1 MADDPD
7 RPQPEALLSEL
18 KKSRRGRLKIF
29 LGAAPGVGK
38 TYAMLEAAQRRRKEG
53 ADLLVGMVETHGR
66 AETELLLD
74 GLDVLP
80 RKQIVYRD
88 RTFTEMDIDG
98 ILKRRPKLAII
109 DELAHTNVPGSRHV
123 KRYQDV
129 AEILD
134 AGIDVY
140 TTMNIQH
147 LESLND
153 IIARIARI
161 RVRETVP
168 DSVLDGADE
177 IELIDLP
184 PEDLIER
191 LHQGKVYVKDQA
203 TRAVTHFFSRGNLT
217 ALRELTMR
225 AAAERVDAEMLTYM
239 KAHAISGPW
248 PTRERIMV
256 CVNESAV
263 GQKLVRSAQRAADR
277 LRSSWIAVH
286 VQTVTEEH
294 LKEAAKDRIQD
305 TLALA
310 ERLGAEV
317 VVLPGSLDIAGELLN
332 YARSRNVSRIIVGQ
346 PRTRHFGRWFTRPIT
361 QRIIEGARGFEVL
374 VVGQEDD
381 KGTAEQSEQAVRTFD
396 TNSPREYALT
406 IGAVLGAGLIAA
418 IAEYFYIPLPSLS
431 IIFVL
436 PVLISALRFGLW
448 PSVVASLLSFVVY
461 RYFFTEP
468 RFAFAVT
475 SSQDFFTLVLFF
487 VVALSTGRV
496 AARSREQAEASR
508 QTARRT
514 AKLYDFSRRI
524 AAAAS
529 RDDVL
534 WAVVHHVAATL
545 QCRSLVLLPGPDG
558 GLDIA
563 AGYPPEDHLTDA
575 ATAASD
581 WAWRHGKP
589 AGWKSDTLPNSEW
602 LFMPLR
608 TATGPVGLLGVAFD
622 QPDSVLSPEQRR
634 LLDAVAD
641 QAAVAIERTNLA
653 TSIEDARIMTETEQ
667 LRSALLSSI
676 SHDLRTP
683 LVSIIGSATSLVTF
697 GDSLSKD
704 NRQELLATVLEEA
717 ERLNRF
723 VQNLLDMTRLGYGA
737 LKPKRDWVDLHDVI
751 GSSIERLKQ
760 ALAPYQ
766 ITTDVQPGMRLL
778 YVDPV
783 LIEQVMVNV
792 LDNAAKYSKAGATI
806 RVRAFERDEFA
817 VIQVHDKGPG
827 IPEREREMI
836 FDMFYRVKA
845 GDNRIAGTGLG
856 LAICRGLM
864 QAHGGTIVAL
874 PGEYGEGTC
883 IEMTLPIPEL
893 PEPEA
898 GEDGLEEY
906 AENDGNQ
913 PVAG

>member
-18 KKSRRGRLKIF
+18 KKASRGRLKIF

-38 TYAMLEAAQRRRKEG
+38 TYAMLEATQRRLKEG
-53 ADLLVGMVETHGR
+53 TDLIVGILETHGR
-66 AETELLLD
+66 AETEMLLA

-88 RTFTEMDIDG
+88 RIFYEMDIDG
-98 ILKRRPKLAII
+98 ILRRRPRLVIV

-134 AGIDVY
+134 VGIDVY
-140 TTMNIQH
+140 TTLNIQH

-153 IIARIARI
+153 VIARIARI

-168 DSVLDGADE
+168 DSVLDQADE

-203 TRAVTHFFSRGNLT
+203 SRAITHFFSRGNLT

-256 CVNESAV
+256 CINDSTV
-263 GQKLVRSAQRAADR
+263 GPKLVRGAQRSADR

-286 VQTVTEEH
+286 VQTPNEEN
-294 LKEAAKDRIQD
+294 LKEESKDRIQD

-317 VVLPGSLDIAGELLN
+317 VVLPGAMDAASELLN
-332 YARSRNVSRIIVGQ
+332 YARSRNVSRILVGQ
-346 PRTRHFGRWFTRPIT
+346 PRKRNFGRWFTRSVT
-361 QRIIEGARGFEVL
+361 QKLIEGAKSFEVL
-374 VVGQEDD
+374 VIGAEDE
-381 KGTAEQSEQAVRTFD
+381 KSAPEQREQPARAFNE
-396 TNSPREYALT
+396 NSPREYALS
-406 IGAVLGAGLIAA
+406 IAAVAGAGLVAA
-418 IAEYFYIPLPSLS
+418 IAEYFIPLQSLP

-436 PVLISALRFGLW
+436 PVLVSALRFGLW

-468 RFAFAVT
+468 RFAFAIAST
-475 SSQDFFTLVLFF
+475 EDFFTLMFFF
-487 VVALSTGRV
+487 VVAMLTGRV

-508 QTARRT
+508 QAARRT

-545 QCRSLVLLPGPDG
+545 HCRSLVLLPGADG
-558 GLDIA
+558 GLEIA

-589 AGWKSDTLPNSEW
+589 AGWKSDTLPGSEW

-608 TATGPVGLLGVAFD
+608 TATGPVGLLGVAFEE
-622 QPDSVLSPEQRR
+622 SESSLVPEQRR

-653 TSIEDARIMTETEQ
+653 SSIEDARVMSETEQ

-697 GDSLSKD
+697 GDTLSAE
-704 NRQELLATVLEEA
+704 NRGELLETVLEEA

-737 LKPKRDWVDLHDVI
+737 LKPKRDWVDLHDIV
-751 GSSIERLKQ
+751 GSAIERLKQ
-760 ALAPYQ
+760 ALSPYQ
-766 ITTDVQPGMRLL
+766 VATDVKPDMRLL
-778 YVDPV
+778 FVDPI
-783 LIEQVMVNV
+783 LIEQVMVNI
-792 LDNAAKYSKAGATI
+792 LDNAAKYSQAGGTI
-806 RVRAFERDEFA
+806 QIRAFERDETA
-817 VIQVHDKGPG
+817 VIQVVDKGPG
-827 IPEREREMI
+827 IPERERELI

-864 QAHGGTIVAL
+864 QAQGGTIQAL
-874 PGEYGEGTC
+874 PGDYGEGTC
-883 IEMTLPIPEL
+883 IEVTLPISEL

-898 GEDGLEEY
+898 AEDGIEEY
-906 AENDGNQ
+906 
-913 PVAG
+913 V

>member
-1 MADDPD
+1 MRATVADDPD

-18 KKSRRGRLKIF
+18 KKSKRGRLKIF

-38 TYAMLEAAQRRRKEG
+38 TYAMLEATQRRLKEG
-53 ADLLVGMVETHGR
+53 TDLIVGILETHGR

-80 RKQIVYRD
+80 RKQIIYRD
-88 RTFTEMDIDG
+88 RIFYEMDIDG
-98 ILKRRPKLAII
+98 ILKRRPRLVIV

-134 AGIDVY
+134 VGIDVY
-140 TTMNIQH
+140 TTLNIQH

-168 DSVLDGADE
+168 DSVLDQADE

-203 TRAVTHFFSRGNLT
+203 SRAITHFFSRGNLT

-225 AAAERVDAEMLTYM
+225 AAAERVDAEMLSYM

-263 GQKLVRSAQRAADR
+263 GPKLVRGAQRSADR

-286 VQTVTEEH
+286 VQTPNEEQ
-294 LKEAAKDRIQD
+294 LKEEAKDRIQD

-317 VVLPGSLDIAGELLN
+317 VVLPGALDAATELLN
-332 YARSRNVSRIIVGQ
+332 YARSRNVSRLLVGQ
-346 PRTRHFGRWFTRPIT
+346 PRRRRLGRWGGRSVT
-361 QRIIEGARGFEVL
+361 QRLIEGAKSFEVL
-374 VVGQEDD
+374 VIGAEDE
-381 KGTAEQSEQAVRTFD
+381 KSKPEPREQAVVRTFD
-396 TNSPREYALT
+396 ENSPREYALS
-406 IGAVLGAGLIAA
+406 IGAVVMAGLVAA
-418 IAEYFYIPLPSLS
+418 IAEYFIPLQSLS

-468 RFAFAVT
+468 RFALAIT
-475 SSQDFFTLVLFF
+475 TTEDFFTLTFFF
-487 VVALSTGRV
+487 VVAMLTGRV

-508 QTARRT
+508 QAARRT

-575 ATAASD
+575 AIAASD

-589 AGWKSDTLPNSEW
+589 AGWKSDTLPSSEW

-622 QPDSVLSPEQRR
+622 ESESMLIPEQRR
-634 LLDAVAD
+634 LLDAVSD

-653 TSIEDARIMTETEQ
+653 SSIEDARVMTETEQ

-697 GDSLSKD
+697 GDTLSAE
-704 NRQELLATVLEEA
+704 NRGELLETVLEEA

-737 LKPKRDWVDLHDVI
+737 LKPKQDWVDLHDVV
-751 GSSIERLKQ
+751 GSAIERLKQ
-760 ALAPYQ
+760 ALSPYNVV
-766 ITTDVQPGMRLL
+766 TDVKPDMHLL
-778 YVDPV
+778 YVDPI

-792 LDNAAKYSKAGATI
+792 LDNAAKYSTAGGAI
-806 RVRAFERDEFA
+806 QIRAFEREGMA
-817 VIQVHDKGPG
+817 VIQVVDKGPG
-827 IPEREREMI
+827 IPERERELI

-864 QAHGGTIVAL
+864 QAQGGTIQAL
-874 PGEYGEGTC
+874 PGDYGEGTC
-883 IEMTLPIPEL
+883 IELTLPIAEP

-898 GEDGLEEY
+898 AEDGLEEF
-906 AENDGNQ
+906 
-913 PVAG
+913 V

>member
-1 MADDPD
+1 MAEDQN
-7 RPQPEALLSEL
+7 RPEPEALLSEL
-18 KKSRRGRLKIF
+18 KKASKGRLKIF

-53 ADLLVGMVETHGR
+53 VDLVVGVLETHGR
-66 AETELLLD
+66 AETELLLE

-88 RTFTEMDIDG
+88 RIFYEMDIDA
-98 ILKRRPKLAII
+98 ILKRRPRLAIV

-129 AEILD
+129 EEILG

-140 TTMNIQH
+140 TTLNIQH
-147 LESLND
+147 VESLND
-153 IIARIARI
+153 IIARIARV

-168 DSVLDGADE
+168 DSVLDQADD

-191 LHQGKVYVKDQA
+191 LKQGKVYVKDQA
-203 TRAVTHFFSRGNLT
+203 TRAISHFFSPGNLT

-225 AAAERVDAEMLTYM
+225 AAAERVDAQMLSYM

-256 CVNESAV
+256 CVNESEV
-263 GQKLVRSAQRAADR
+263 GAKLVRAAQRSADR

-286 VQTVTEEH
+286 VQTATEEH
-294 LKEAAKDRIQD
+294 LRDDAKDRIQE
-305 TLALA
+305 TMSLA
-310 ERLGAEV
+310 ERLGAEIV
-317 VVLPGSLDIAGELLN
+317 LLPGALDVAAELLN
-332 YARSRNVSRIIVGQ
+332 YARSRNVSRLLVGQ
-346 PRTRHFGRWFTRPIT
+346 PRKRRFGRWFARSVT
-361 QRIIEGARGFEVL
+361 QRLVEGAKSFEVL
-374 VVGQEDD
+374 VIGFEDD
-381 KGTAEQSEQAVRTFD
+381 KPASEPRLPSASAFNE
-396 TNSPREYALT
+396 NSPREYGLS
-406 IGAVLGAGLIAA
+406 ILAVVAAAAVAA
-418 IAEYFYIPLPSLS
+418 IAEYFIPPQSLP

-436 PVLISALRFGLW
+436 PVLVSAIRFGLW
-448 PSVVASLLSFVVY
+448 PSVVAGLLGFGVY
-461 RYFFTEP
+461 KFLFTEP
-468 RFAFAVT
+468 RFTFPIT
-475 SSQDFFTLVLFF
+475 SNQDFFTLVFYF
-487 VVALSTGRV
+487 VVAMLTGNV
-496 AARSREQAEASR
+496 AARTREQAEASR
-508 QTARRT
+508 QAARRT

-545 QCRSLVLLPGPDG
+545 HCRSLVLLPGTDG
-558 GLDIA
+558 GGLSIA
-563 AGYPPEDHLTDA
+563 AGYPPEDHLTDPA
-575 ATAASD
+575 IAASD

-589 AGWKSDTLPNSEW
+589 AGWKSDTLPGSEW

-622 QPDSVLSPEQRR
+622 DADAALTPEQRR

-653 TSIEDARIMTETEQ
+653 SSIEEARIMTETEQ

-683 LVSIIGSATSLVTF
+683 LVSIIGSATSLATF
-697 GDSLSKD
+697 GESLTEE
-704 NRQELLATVLEEA
+704 NRRELLETVLEEA

-737 LKPKRDWVDLHDVI
+737 LKPKRDWVDLHDII
-751 GSSIERLKQ
+751 GSAIERLKQ

-766 ITTDVQPGMRLL
+766 IITDIKPDMRLL
-778 YVDPV
+778 YVDPI

-792 LDNAAKYSKAGATI
+792 LDNAAKYSNPGGPI
-806 RVRAFERDEFA
+806 QIRAFERDDKA
-817 VIQVHDKGPG
+817 VIQVVDKGPG
-827 IPEREREMI
+827 IPEKERELI

-874 PGEYGEGTC
+874 AGDYGEGTC
-883 IEMTLPIPEL
+883 IEMTLPIAEM

-898 GEDGLEEY
+898 AEDGLEEY
-906 AENDGNQ
+906 
-913 PVAG
+913 V

>member
-1 MADDPD
+1 MAEPSD
-7 RPQPEALLSEL
+7 RPEPEALLTEL
-18 KKSRRGRLKIF
+18 KKARRGRLKIF

-53 ADLLVGMVETHGR
+53 ADLIVGILETHGR

-74 GLDVLP
+74 GLEVLP

-88 RTFTEMDIDG
+88 RIFYEMDIDG
-98 ILKRRPKLAII
+98 ILKRRPRLAIV

-129 AEILD
+129 EEILA

-140 TTMNIQH
+140 TTLNIQH

-168 DSVLDGADE
+168 DSVLDRADE

-191 LHQGKVYVKDQA
+191 LKQGKVYVKDQA
-203 TRAVTHFFSRGNLT
+203 TRAMSHFFSRGNLT

-225 AAAERVDAEMLTYM
+225 AAAERIDADMLHYM

-256 CVNESAV
+256 CVNEAAI
-263 GQKLVRSAQRAADR
+263 GQKLVRAAQRSADR
-277 LRSSWIAVH
+277 LRSSWMAVH
-286 VQTVTEEH
+286 VQTASEEY
-294 LKEAAKDRIQD
+294 LKDDAKDRIQE
-305 TLALA
+305 TLSLA

-317 VVLPGSLDIAGELLN
+317 VVLPGSIDVAAELLN
-332 YARSRNVSRIIVGQ
+332 YARSRNVSRIMVGR
-346 PRTRHFGRWFTRPIT
+346 PRRRRLGRLFSRAVTDKV
-361 QRIIEGARGFEVL
+361 IEGAKNFEVL
-374 VVGQEDD
+374 VISAEDE
-381 KGTAEQSEQAVRTFD
+381 KAPAAPREQPVASFD
-396 TNSPREYALT
+396 ENSPREYA
-406 IGAVLGAGLIAA
+406 ISIAAVVGAGLVAA
-418 IAEYFYIPLPSLS
+418 VAEYFIPLQSLS

-436 PVLISALRFGLW
+436 PVLISAIRFGLW
-448 PSVVASLLSFVVY
+448 PSVVAGLLGFSVY
-461 RYFFTEP
+461 KFFFNEP
-468 RFAFAVT
+468 RFTFAI
-475 SSQDFFTLVLFF
+475 SSTQDFFTLVFF
-487 VVALSTGRV
+487 FIVAMLTGNV
-496 AARSREQAEASR
+496 AARTREQAEASR

-534 WAVVHHVAATL
+534 WAVVHHVAAAL
-545 QCRSLVLLPGPDG
+545 NCRSLVLLPDASG
-558 GLDIA
+558 GLAIA
-563 AGYPPEDHLTDA
+563 AGYPPEDSLADPA
-575 ATAASD
+575 IAASD
-581 WAWRHGKP
+581 WAWRHGRP

-602 LFMPLR
+602 LFLPLR

-622 QPDSVLSPEQRR
+622 DPETTLNPEQKR
-634 LLDAVAD
+634 LLDAVSD

-653 TSIEDARIMTETEQ
+653 SSIEDARILAETEQ

-697 GDSLSKD
+697 GDTLSES
-704 NRQELLATVLEEA
+704 NRQELLETVLEEA

-737 LKPKRDWVDLHDVI
+737 LKPNRDWIDLRDVVA
-751 GSSIERLKQ
+751 SAVERLRQ
-760 ALAPYQ
+760 TLAPYKVV
-766 ITTDVQPGMRLL
+766 IDFQPGMHLL

-792 LDNAAKYSKAGATI
+792 LDNAAKYSPFGDPIEI
-806 RVRAFERDEFA
+806 RGFERDDRA
-817 VIQVHDKGPG
+817 VIQVQDCGPG
-827 IPEREREMI
+827 IPEAERELV

-845 GDNRIAGTGLG
+845 GDNQIAGTGLG

-864 QAHGGTIVAL
+864 QAHGGTITAIHGQGRGACL
-874 PGEYGEGTC
+874 EL
-883 IEMTLPIPEL
+883 TLPIDEP

-898 GEDGLEEY
+898 VEDGQEEF
-906 AENDGNQ
+906 A
-913 PVAG
+913 

>member
-1 MADDPD
+1 MADDHN

-18 KKSRRGRLKIF
+18 KKASRGRLKIF

-38 TYAMLEAAQRRRKEG
+38 TYAMLEATQRRLKEG
-53 ADLLVGMVETHGR
+53 VDLIVGILETHGR

-80 RKQIVYRD
+80 RKQIIYRD
-88 RTFTEMDIDG
+88 RIFYEMDIDG
-98 ILKRRPKLAII
+98 ILKRRPRLVIV

-129 AEILD
+129 AEILSV
-134 AGIDVY
+134 GIDVY
-140 TTMNIQH
+140 TTLNIQH

-168 DSVLDGADE
+168 DSVLDQADE

-203 TRAVTHFFSRGNLT
+203 SRAITHFFSRGNLT

-256 CVNESAV
+256 CINESAV
-263 GQKLVRSAQRAADR
+263 GPKLVRAAQRSADR

-286 VQTVTEEH
+286 VQTPSEEH
-294 LKEAAKDRIQD
+294 LKDDAKDRIQD

-317 VVLPGSLDIAGELLN
+317 VVLPGAMDVAAELLN
-332 YARSRNVSRIIVGQ
+332 YARSRNVSRFLVGQ
-346 PRTRHFGRWFTRPIT
+346 PRKRRLGRLFGRSVT
-361 QRIIEGARGFEVL
+361 QKLIEGAKSFELLVIGAEDEKSAPEPREQPTRTFEV
-374 VVGQEDD
+374 
-381 KGTAEQSEQAVRTFD
+381 
-396 TNSPREYALT
+396 NSPREYALS
-406 IGAVLGAGLIAA
+406 IASVVSAGLVAA
-418 IAEYFYIPLPSLS
+418 VAEYFIPLQSLS

-448 PSVVASLLSFVVY
+448 PSVVASLLSFIVY

-468 RFAFAVT
+468 RFALAIT
-475 SSQDFFTLVLFF
+475 TTEDFFTLTFFF
-487 VVALSTGRV
+487 VVAMLTGRV

-508 QTARRT
+508 QAARRT

-545 QCRSLVLLPGPDG
+545 QCRSLVLLPGADG

-563 AGYPPEDHLTDA
+563 AGYPPEDHLNDA

-622 QPDSVLSPEQRR
+622 ESENMLIPEQRR
-634 LLDAVAD
+634 LLDAVSD

-653 TSIEDARIMTETEQ
+653 SSIEDARVMTETEQ

-697 GDSLSKD
+697 GDTLSLE
-704 NRQELLATVLEEA
+704 NRTELLETVLEEA

-737 LKPKRDWVDLHDVI
+737 LKPKLDWVDLHDVV
-751 GSSIERLKQ
+751 GSAIERLKQ
-760 ALAPYQ
+760 ALSPYNV
-766 ITTDVQPGMRLL
+766 TTDVKPDMRLL
-778 YVDPV
+778 YVDPI

-792 LDNAAKYSKAGATI
+792 LDNAAKYSSAGGAI
-806 RVRAFERDEFA
+806 QIRAFERDDLA
-817 VIQVHDKGPG
+817 VIQIIDKGPG

-864 QAHGGTIVAL
+864 QAQGGTIQAL
-874 PGEYGEGTC
+874 PGDYGEGTC
-883 IEMTLPIPEL
+883 IELTLPIAEP

-898 GEDGLEEY
+898 VEDGLEEF
-906 AENDGNQ
+906 A
-913 PVAG
+913 

>member
-1 MADDPD
+1 MRVTVADDPD

-18 KKSRRGRLKIF
+18 KKSKRGRLKIF

-38 TYAMLEAAQRRRKEG
+38 TYAMLEATQRRLKEG
-53 ADLLVGMVETHGR
+53 TDLIVGILETHGR

-88 RTFTEMDIDG
+88 RIFYEMDIDG
-98 ILKRRPKLAII
+98 ILKRRPRLVIV

-134 AGIDVY
+134 VGIDVY
-140 TTMNIQH
+140 TTLNIQH

-168 DSVLDGADE
+168 DSVLDQADE

-203 TRAVTHFFSRGNLT
+203 SRAITHFFSRGNLT

-256 CVNESAV
+256 CINESAV
-263 GQKLVRSAQRAADR
+263 GPKLVRGAQRSADR

-286 VQTVTEEH
+286 VQTPNEEQ
-294 LKEAAKDRIQD
+294 LKEDAKDRIQD

-317 VVLPGSLDIAGELLN
+317 VVLPGALDAATELLN
-332 YARSRNVSRIIVGQ
+332 YARSRNVSRLLVGQ
-346 PRTRHFGRWFTRPIT
+346 PRRRTVGRWFTRSVT
-361 QRIIEGARGFEVL
+361 QHLIEGAKSFEVL
-374 VVGQEDD
+374 VIGAEDE
-381 KGTAEQSEQAVRTFD
+381 KSAPEQREQPVARSFD
-396 TNSPREYALT
+396 ENSPREYALS
-406 IGAVLGAGLIAA
+406 IAA
-418 IAEYFYIPLPSLS
+418 VILAGMVAAVAEYFIPLQSLS
-431 IIFVL
+431 IVFVL

-448 PSVVASLLSFVVY
+448 PSVVASLLSFAVY

-468 RFAFAVT
+468 RFALAIT
-475 SSQDFFTLVLFF
+475 TTEDFFTLAFFF
-487 VVALSTGRV
+487 VVAMLTGRV
-496 AARSREQAEASR
+496 AARSREQAQASR
-508 QTARRT
+508 QAAQRT

-545 QCRSLVLLPGPDG
+545 QCRSLVLLPGSDG
-558 GLDIA
+558 GLEIA

-581 WAWRHGKP
+581 WAWRHSKP
-589 AGWKSDTLPNSEW
+589 AGWKSDTLPSSEW

-608 TATGPVGLLGVAFD
+608 TSSGPVGLLGVAFED
-622 QPDSVLSPEQRR
+622 PDSMLIPEQRR
-634 LLDAVAD
+634 LLDAVSD

-653 TSIEDARIMTETEQ
+653 SSIEDARVMTETEQ

-697 GDSLSKD
+697 GDTLSAD
-704 NRQELLATVLEEA
+704 NRGELLETVLEEA

-737 LKPKRDWVDLHDVI
+737 LKPKQDWVDLHDVV
-751 GSSIERLKQ
+751 GSAIERLKQ
-760 ALAPYQ
+760 ALAPYNVV
-766 ITTDVQPGMRLL
+766 TDVKQDMHLL
-778 YVDPV
+778 YVDPI

-792 LDNAAKYSKAGATI
+792 LDNAAKYSATGGAI
-806 RVRAFERDEFA
+806 QIRAFERDGLA
-817 VIQVHDKGPG
+817 VIQVVDKGPG
-827 IPEREREMI
+827 IPERERELI
-836 FDMFYRVKA
+836 FDLFYRVKA

-864 QAHGGTIVAL
+864 QAQGGTIQAL
-874 PGEYGEGTC
+874 PGDYGEGTC
-883 IEMTLPIPEL
+883 IELTLPIAEP

-898 GEDGLEEY
+898 AEDGLEEY
-906 AENDGNQ
+906 
-913 PVAG
+913 V